1 MDKYNIHNMLEDI
14 SQSASTELSKGID
27 QVNTKEMSDVIDM
40 IKDLSE
46 AEKNK
51 MEACYYKSVIEA
63 MENAEYGEDYDYEG
77 RIRRGYSGMGNRRG
91 YNQPPMMY
99 DNRMSYMEDDMDYR
113 MPYSNGAYG
122 GGMRGMSSSR
132 YGYSNR
138 GSQGNQGGQRSSRY
152 GYSHDEF
159 MSNKSMYKSNSPED
173 MKKRADMLEDHM
185 DDLYDMFKEEVKDL
199 TPEEKQLWKS
209 KLNRIINL

>member
-27 QVNTKEMSDVIDM
+27 QVNTKEMGEVIDM

-77 RIRRGYSGMGNRRG
+77 RIRRGYSNMNRRG
-91 YNQPPMMY
+91 YDRMLY
-99 DNRMSYMEDDMDYR
+99 DDVVDMR

-122 GGMRGMSSSR
+122 GGSRGMSYSGGGSMSS
-132 YGYSNR
+132 GSTSR
-138 GSQGNQGGQRSSRY
+138 GSRY
-152 GYSHDEF
+152 GYSHDEY
-159 MSNKSMYKSNSPED
+159 MNSKDKLGKTPED

-185 DDLYDMFKEEVKDL
+185 DEMYEMFKDEVKDM

>member
-27 QVNTKEMSDVIDM
+27 QVNTKEMGEVIDM

-77 RIRRGYSGMGNRRG
+77 RIRRGYSRMGSRRG
-91 YNQPPMMY
+91 YDRMPY
-99 DNRMSYMEDDMDYR
+99 DDVEDYR

-122 GGMRGMSSSR
+122 GGSRGRSSSGQGSMSSGSTSR
-132 YGYSNR
+132 G
-138 GSQGNQGGQRSSRY
+138 SRY
-152 GYSHDEF
+152 GYSHDEY
-159 MSNKSMYKSNSPED
+159 MSSKNNLGKSPED

-185 DDLYDMFKEEVKDL
+185 DEMYEMFKDEVKDM

>member
-27 QVNTKEMSDVIDM
+27 QVNTKEMGEVIDM

-77 RIRRGYSGMGNRRG
+77 RIRRGYSGMGRRG
-91 YNQPPMMY
+91 YEQEPMRMY
-99 DNRMSYMEDDMDYR
+99 DDRMS
-113 MPYSNGAYG
+113 YSNGAYG
-122 GGMRGMSSSR
+122 GGRR
-132 YGYSNR
+132 NQYSNI
-138 GSQGNQGGQRSSRY
+138 GGSRY

-159 MSNKSMYKSNSPED
+159 MANKSMHKSNTPED

-199 TPEEKQLWKS
+199 TPEEKQLWKT